1 MKKYALLSAV
11 ATIAVCSCGKLQE
24 KDCLDSPKRTRRRSV
39 VLGFWREEKDLGL
52 QKQGL

>member
-11 ATIAVCSCGKLQE
+11 ANIVVCKVAVSSKR
-24 KDCLDSPKRTRRRSV
+24 KIVWISPKRTRRRSV

-52 QKQGL
+52 QK